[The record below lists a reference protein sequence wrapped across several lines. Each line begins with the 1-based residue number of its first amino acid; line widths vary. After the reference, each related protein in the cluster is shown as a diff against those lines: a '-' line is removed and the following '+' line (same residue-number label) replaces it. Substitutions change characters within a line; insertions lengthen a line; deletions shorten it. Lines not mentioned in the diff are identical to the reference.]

1 MKKLIFITIAVFAYN
16 SYLFSQYR
24 TDSIKSLNTNR
35 TLLSDTYLIVDEM
48 PTFNGTVYGFREYII
63 KNMKYPKEAK
73 KNKEQGKVFVQFS
86 VDTTGTVSDVKIIK
100 SVSPALDAEA
110 VRVVSESPKWKPGKQ
125 KGKLVKVQFT
135 FPINFTL

>member
-100 SVSPALDAEA
+100 SHLIGPSQLSFLADSEA
-110 VRVVSESPKWKPGKQ
+110 
-125 KGKLVKVQFT
+125 
-135 FPINFTL
+135 